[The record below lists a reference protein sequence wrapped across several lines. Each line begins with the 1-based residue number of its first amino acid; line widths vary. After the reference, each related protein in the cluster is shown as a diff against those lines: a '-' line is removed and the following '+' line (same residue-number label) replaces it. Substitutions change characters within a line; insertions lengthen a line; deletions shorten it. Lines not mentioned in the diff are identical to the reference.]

1 MICSKCGENIQDSHI
16 FCPKCGNTIETLHH
30 EVVNS
35 VSTPYISNTNTY
47 NYSHSNTNNSK
58 AVTSL
63 VLGIISFSCCG
74 LATGI
79 PGIVIAIKS
88 RKEIK
93 STGQSG
99 DGMAVAGLTLSI
111 IGTLWTVFIFIY
123 FIFVWVVA
131 YYTNTDFVEALDDAF
146 I

>member
-1 MICSKCGENIQDSHI
+1 MICSKCGENIQDSHK

-35 VSTPYISNTNTY
+35 VSTPNISNAYSY

-63 VLGIISFSCCG
+63 VLGIISFCCCG

-111 IGTLWTVFIFIY
+111 IGTAWSVFIFIY
-123 FIFVWVVA
+123 FIIILLLA
-131 YYTNTDFVEALDDAF
+131 IYTDTDINEFL
-146 I
+146 

>member
-1 MICSKCGENIQDSHI
+1 MICSKCGENIQDSHK
-16 FCPKCGNTIETLHH
+16 FCLKCGNTIETLHR

-35 VSTPYISNTNTY
+35 DSTPYISNTNTY

-63 VLGIISFSCCG
+63 VLGIISFLCCG
-74 LATGI
+74 LFTGI
-79 PGIVIAIKS
+79 LGIVIAIKS

-111 IGTLWTVFIFIY
+111 IGTTWSVLVFIY
-123 FIFVWVVA
+123 FILMGAVA
-131 YYTNTDFVEALDDAF
+131 TQFDEFLKF
-146 I
+146 L